1 MRINQIVQIKGKN
14 IIINAKEIVKYHT
27 SFQRVSFHNHGPN
40 PSFQFL
46 ENRPPYYY
54 VHRMLLAIHL
64 IFFQFIIFFTLI
76 STLKSIRINQIAQI

>member
-1 MRINQIVQIKGKN
+1 MRIIQIVQIKGKN

-46 ENRPPYYY
+46 ENRP
-54 VHRMLLAIHL
+54 VHRMYLAIHL
-64 IFFQFIIFFTLI
+64 IFFQLNIFFTLMSI
-76 STLKSIRINQIAQI
+76 LKSIRIKQIAQI